1 MFRIATLMAATLS
14 AVACQAPQAPDNDAA
29 NEGSAA
35 NQAEA
40 SSQLPSTNGVVAAAP
55 AGPEATAPEP
65 AEPQPTAE
73 EEKSPAAAVAV
84 VRRYCD
90 AIARKKY
97 TQAYRLWAGNGEA
110 SGMSEREFAQSFA
123 KYDAFDC
130 SFGTTGPV
138 EGAAGSA
145 YISVPVVVTGT
156 FVKRGGFI
164 LRGPVTLRRVNDVP
178 GSTAEQRRWHI
189 SDSGLNPGP

>member
-1 MFRIATLMAATLS
+1 MFRIATLMTAALS
-14 AVACQAPQAPDNDAA
+14 AVACQAPQAPENEAA
-29 NEGSAA
+29 NEGSPA
-35 NQAEA
+35 NLA
-40 SSQLPSTNGVVAAAP
+40 SSTPELPSANSV
-55 AGPEATAPEP
+55 ATAETSTSPPP
-65 AEPQPTAE
+65 APVPSESTPTPDDA
-73 EEKSPAAAVAV
+73 KSPAAAVAI

-97 TQAYRLWAGNGEA
+97 GQAYRLWAGNGEA
-110 SGMSEREFAQSFA
+110 SGMSEREFAQSFS

-130 SFGTTGPV
+130 SFGSPAPI

-145 YISVPVVVTGT
+145 YITVPVVVTGT
-156 FVKRGGFI
+156 FARSGGFI

-189 SDSGLNPGP
+189 SDSDLDPRP